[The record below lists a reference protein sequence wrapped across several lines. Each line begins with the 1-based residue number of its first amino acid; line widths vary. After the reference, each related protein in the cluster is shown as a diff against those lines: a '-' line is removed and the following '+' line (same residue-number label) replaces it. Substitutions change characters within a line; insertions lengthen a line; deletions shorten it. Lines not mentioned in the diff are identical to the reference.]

1 MNLAGC
7 KKPTQLMPPT
17 NKKVN
22 HSLKLEWAI
31 VLIITIVSAIFSIN
45 CIHPGHDWGGDFSLY
60 LAQAKAI
67 LDGSVFQ
74 LFEENKFM
82 VQNSSRFAGPYLYPF
97 GFPYLLTT
105 IYNLVSLD
113 FVALK
118 LFCTSFFLMSIPL
131 IYLLFR
137 SGLSNKL
144 IAALATTA
152 IAFHPIYLQFSDGV
166 QADLPYLFFS
176 LLALVMIN
184 RLSLN
189 WNQFALGVVIFMAYW
204 IRDIGIFLVPA
215 LFIAQIQRYHNNWRS
230 FSLKQGLLLSS
241 PYLIFIL
248 FFVLNYLLLPQ
259 GGANHI
265 DYLFN
270 RISAEGMFNNFD
282 YYLTMGLSYL
292 RLPRNWPLLLSITF
306 LTVTGMLTVSGK
318 QSFLIVYFLLVGILL
333 ICWPSF
339 RDMRYLIPILP
350 LYLYFLIQG
359 VVFIGQR
366 LRIERWSYAL
376 LTLLIIFFS
385 YLGLNQTSRYF
396 HIDSNQ
402 AFTPEMQ
409 KIYDFLRQNVES
421 NEVIAFE
428 KPRVL
433 RFFTDKRTI
442 VTDLSN
448 FDSSKANYLLLAKSA
463 NNKLKDSIAFES
475 ENYVLIVKE

>member
-1 MNLAGC
+1 
-7 KKPTQLMPPT
+7 
-17 NKKVN
+17 
-22 HSLKLEWAI
+22 
-31 VLIITIVSAIFSIN
+31 
-45 CIHPGHDWGGDFSLY
+45 
-60 LAQAKAI
+60 
-67 LDGSVFQ
+67 
-74 LFEENKFM
+74 
-82 VQNSSRFAGPYLYPF
+82 
-97 GFPYLLTT
+97 
-105 IYNLVSLD
+105 
-113 FVALK
+113 
-118 LFCTSFFLMSIPL
+118 
-131 IYLLFR
+131 
-137 SGLSNKL
+137 
-144 IAALATTA
+144 
-152 IAFHPIYLQFSDGV
+152 
-166 QADLPYLFFS
+166 
-176 LLALVMIN
+176 
-184 RLSLN
+184 
-189 WNQFALGVVIFMAYW
+189 
-204 IRDIGIFLVPA
+204 
-215 LFIAQIQRYHNNWRS
+215 
-230 FSLKQGLLLSS
+230 
-241 PYLIFIL
+241 
-248 FFVLNYLLLPQ
+248 
-259 GGANHI
+259 
-265 DYLFN
+265 
-270 RISAEGMFNNFD
+270 
-282 YYLTMGLSYL
+282 
-292 RLPRNWPLLLSITF
+292 
-306 LTVTGMLTVSGK
+306 MLTVSGK